1 MTTVVIDT
9 RTKEAKQLVEY
20 LKTIKYVKV
29 VDNQKEKMD
38 YSPSFVKKIKERENQ
53 PSVKIDLDKLWK

>member
-9 RTKEAKQLVEY
+9 RTKEAKHLVEY

-29 VDNQKEKMD
+29 VENKSDELKYN
-38 YSPSFVKKIKERENQ
+38 PSFVKKIKERENE
-53 PSVKIDLDKLWK
+53 PTVKVDLGELWK